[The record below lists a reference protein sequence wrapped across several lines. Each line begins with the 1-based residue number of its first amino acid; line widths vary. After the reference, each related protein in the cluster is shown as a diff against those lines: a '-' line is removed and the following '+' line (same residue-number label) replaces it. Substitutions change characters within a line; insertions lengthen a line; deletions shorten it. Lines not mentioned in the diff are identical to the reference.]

1 MHAQLVRAK
10 LLPGKADEATSVFR
24 DSIMPAARQQK
35 GFVSAHLLV
44 DREGARLTGISLW
57 ETAADVEAIATSGFF
72 QEQVAKLAAA
82 FDGPPEREVYEVVAQ
97 S

>member
-24 DSIMPAARQQK
+24 DSILPAAREQK
-35 GFVSAHLLV
+35 GFVSARLLV
-44 DREGARLTGISLW
+44 DREGGRLTGISLW
-57 ETAADVEAIATSGFF
+57 ETEADVEAIGASGFF

-82 FDGPPEREVYEVVAQ
+82 FDGPPEREVYEVVMEA
-97 S
+97 